1 MKSYGIREIRT
12 SAKSIEEFHLE
23 EFYNLGYTIIENVL
37 DENVLDENVLVELR
51 KELDRVYSIQELEF
65 GKLNLQK
72 INEENLARIPLAYSE
87 SFLNLAARKSMM
99 KYVEQILGSYF
110 VLHLQNGII
119 NMPNEEHHQSSWH
132 RDLPYQNWTSS
143 EPLACNVFYCLDPF
157 NSENGATCLLPFSHN
172 FTQAPSFEYMEKFK
186 IQIDAPAGSAII
198 FNSMLFHKAGYNLS
212 KNQIRRGVNNVYV
225 KPIISQQINIP
236 ELLNGKYSEDEFLR
250 MLLGYKSETTKSI
263 FEYRNQRLNRLS

>member
-1 MKSYGIREIRT
+1 MKSYGINNNHLPKT
-12 SAKSIEEFHLE
+12 LEEFHLE

-37 DENVLDENVLVELR
+37 DENELVELR
-51 KELDRVYSIQELEF
+51 KELDRVYSIQESEF

-87 SFLNLAARKSMM
+87 SFLNLAARNSMM

-119 NMPNEEHHQSSWH
+119 NMPNEDHHQSSWH

-225 KPIISQQINIP
+225 KPIINQQINIP